1 MIVFYVSL
9 CFLLNLLVSVTSI
22 LQRKFYITEQH
33 FCVGGTRIMPL
44 LTLNFKL
51 DNPATYFLSVK
62 LWLVVTVFKRTWSV
76 S

>member
-1 MIVFYVSL
+1 M
-9 CFLLNLLVSVTSI
+9 
-22 LQRKFYITEQH
+22 
-33 FCVGGTRIMPL
+33 MPL